1 MSSGDDRIADNVLAG
16 RVRRE
21 VVDIV
26 NRGLETLAANTSAG
40 ADTTTLRD
48 EKYWLAAT
56 RAESLM
62 ALGDK
67 SGDQQMK
74 DALASAPAAWMAD
87 STKSQLDR
95 LLKLMAAASS

>member
-1 MSSGDDRIADNVLAG
+1 MLTTSSPVASGERLWTSPLA
-16 RVRRE
+16 
-21 VVDIV
+21 
-26 NRGLETLAANTSAG
+26 GLETLAANTAAG

-56 RAESLM
+56 RAESLI

-67 SGDQQMK
+67 SGEDLMK
-74 DALASAPAAWMAD
+74 EALASAPAVWMAD

-95 LLKLMAAASS
+95 LLKLVTATVQ